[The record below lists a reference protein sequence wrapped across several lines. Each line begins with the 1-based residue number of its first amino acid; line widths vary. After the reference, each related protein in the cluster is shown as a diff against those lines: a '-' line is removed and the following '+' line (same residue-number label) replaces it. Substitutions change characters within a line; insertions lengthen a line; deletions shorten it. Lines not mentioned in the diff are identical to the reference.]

1 MNNFWQRAITG
12 VFFVGGI
19 CGLTLYNE
27 YSFLILLCAI
37 CAFGLFEYYKIVF
50 KGLFHYS
57 QAIFV
62 FIGLGIVC
70 LKYWFSD
77 WVVYLLPI
85 IFPLATFSVLFSKN
99 REWKSLAYLFSGL
112 FYIAFPLLFFFLS
125 AFHQEASPE
134 SPQTVFMPLLA
145 LNLFVLIW
153 CSDTF
158 AYVSGKL
165 FGKNKMFE
173 AVSPG
178 KTWEGFIGGLVLTC
192 GFSTVLAHYFHI
204 PMHVNLTVALCSVVF
219 GTLGDLVESMLKREF
234 EIKDSGNI
242 LPGHGGILDRFDA
255 LLISLP
261 FTALCYYLLL

>member
-145 LNLFVLIW
+145 LN
-153 CSDTF
+153 
-158 AYVSGKL
+158 K
-165 FGKNKMFE
+165 
-173 AVSPG
+173 
-178 KTWEGFIGGLVLTC
+178 
-192 GFSTVLAHYFHI
+192 
-204 PMHVNLTVALCSVVF
+204 
-219 GTLGDLVESMLKREF
+219 
-234 EIKDSGNI
+234 
-242 LPGHGGILDRFDA
+242 
-255 LLISLP
+255 
-261 FTALCYYLLL
+261 